1 MSLATSRYES
11 QNIVNSF
18 NLFVDS
24 ERSSVYGHGHSK
36 GDDVHIHMEGN
47 SIEAMDGEIIRL
59 TLTNFTMF
67 NNLYHIDNTN
77 RRIRLLTNGA
87 SNTSNDRII
96 RLTRQNH
103 KDYNSIVKDFA
114 TVLGTALVAEAKR
127 AGATSVTKFKFDTT
141 EVQPPEASLSA
152 SNSRLMVVTL
162 TARTSSDAAVNHSLN
177 DVIIQCQGAAG
188 ESYQILGGERIDDVS
203 DLTSN
208 SFEVNVTA
216 QTVVIKGYFP
226 MQRMSDPYIYL
237 RCENVSNGLE
247 MSVLDSAIGAA
258 GPDVI
263 NSNILAKVFR
273 DVEFASYHTQTGDDY
288 FLNLQQRR
296 LSHLHLFLTDSKGRR
311 LGRLPGATSGSA
323 AGLEDN
329 LEGVTSVRVT
339 NGGTGYASPP
349 TVTISGGTELA
360 TATAVLGTGS
370 NAGTVVSVIVG
381 STGGG
386 FSGTVP
392 TVAFSG
398 GGGSNAAAFANLG
411 NTRADSF
418 VANDQSTQGNL
429 YFTAVLK
436 VEVIRVRNPAHLDTV
451 PPPFPKPAREAQG
464 VVVWPDYGR
473 PRH

>member
-18 NLFVDS
+18 NIFVDS

-47 SIEAMDGEIIRL
+47 SIEARDGEIIRL

-77 RRIRLLTNGA
+77 RRIRLRTNGA
-87 SNTSNDRII
+87 ALYSNDQII

-103 KDYNSIVKDFA
+103 RDYNSIVTDFA
-114 TVLGTALVAEAKR
+114 GVLGTALVEAAR
-127 AGATSVTKFKFDTT
+127 LSGATSVTKFDPT
-141 EVQPPEASLSA
+141 EVKPTVEAINA
-152 SNSRLMVVTL
+152 SDPRLMEFTL
-162 TARTSSDAAVNHSLN
+162 TAKNSSGTAINHNLN
-177 DVIIQCQGAAG
+177 TANGVVLQCEGISG
-188 ESYQILGGERIDDVS
+188 ESYQILGGERIDA
-203 DLTSN
+203 TSTSAQ
-208 SFEVNVTA
+208 SFSVTVTA
-216 QTVVIKGYFP
+216 QTVVVKGLFP
-226 MQRMSDPYIYL
+226 MQRMSDPYIYV

-273 DVEFASYHTQTGDDY
+273 DVEFASYHTQNGGDY

-311 LGRLPGATSGSA
+311 LGRLPGATSDSA
-323 AGLEDN
+323 AGLEGN
-329 LEGVTSVRVT
+329 VEGVISVRVT
-339 NGGTGYASPP
+339 NGGSGYTSPP
-349 TVTISGGTELA
+349 TVTITGGTDPA
-360 TATAVLGTGS
+360 TATAILGTGS
-370 NAGTVVSVIVG
+370 DAGKVVSVIVDSEG
-381 STGGG
+381 SG
-386 FSGTVP
+386 FNGSVPAVSFSSG
-392 TVAFSG
+392 
-398 GGGSNAAAFANLG
+398 NAAAFATLG
-411 NTRADSF
+411 NTLADSF
-418 VANDQSTQGNL
+418 VADDQNTQGNL

-436 VEVIRVRNPAHLDTV
+436 VEVIRVRNPAHLDTA